1 MPAVTS
7 LVRKTFYS
15 MFRASLRSAMASRFK
30 SGFVLIFVTLFEFGL
45 FVLFL
50 DGLHFIDRLSGAG
63 PVILDHLFSL
73 FFLGLGLMM
82 VTSGII
88 TSYST
93 MYRSSELPFL
103 LVRPY
108 TISQITV
115 FKFLESAFLSSW
127 AFFFIIVPFI
137 GAYAFH
143 EKLTPLFAVW
153 TLLFSIPFL
162 VLCCAVGTLVTLVL
176 VRWIPRGRILT
187 FLILGALLV
196 PVLGIWYAM
205 QATRAAPHPTAMVL
219 TTLVPGLRAASS
231 PLLPSWWI
239 SEGITALGRGR
250 WLRGASMFGML
261 VTNALF
267 FCLIV
272 EETGKRIFFEGWQRT
287 TGAMGRATERKPL
300 LAWLDGLLF
309 FLRDDTRGMVMK
321 DIRTFLRD
329 AMQWSQF
336 LIFFGLLG
344 LYFASLRTFRYD
356 SLDNMWRIVISF
368 LNIFSVSTVM
378 CSLASRF
385 IYPQLS
391 LEGHSFW
398 ILGLAPTT
406 PTRILRTKFGMA
418 VGGLL
423 IISLTLM
430 TLSTRMLRMDP
441 AIQSVALALAVA
453 ISLAVAGMSTGL
465 GAVFLD
471 LSERNPA
478 AIVSG
483 FGGTLNLVLSLA
495 FMLLTVVPFAALF
508 HLTSTGRLAPQ
519 YFARGLT
526 ASYVWLTLLTLLT
539 AGVPLALAR
548 RSLEKREY

>member
-7 LVRKTFYS
+7 LLRKTFYS
-15 MFRASLRSAMASRFK
+15 MFRASLRSAMVSRFK
-30 SGFVLIFVTLFEFGL
+30 SVFVLIFVILFEFGL
-45 FVLFL
+45 FCLFL

-63 PVILDHLFSL
+63 PVILDHLFAL

-93 MYRSSELPFL
+93 MYRSGEVPFL
-103 LVRPY
+103 LVQPY

-143 EKLTPLFAVW
+143 EKLTPFFAVW

-162 VLCCAVGTLVTLVL
+162 VLCCSVGALVTLVL
-176 VRWIPRGRILT
+176 VRWIPRGRT
-187 FLILGALLV
+187 FRLLILGSLLV
-196 PVLGIWYAM
+196 PLLGIWYTM
-205 QATRAAPHPTAMVL
+205 RVTRAAPHPTAMIL

-250 WLRGASMFGML
+250 WLRGVSMFGML

-267 FCLIV
+267 SCLIV
-272 EETGKRIFFEGWQRT
+272 EQTGKRIFFEGWQRT
-287 TGAMGRATERKPL
+287 TGATGRISERKPL
-300 LAWLDGLLF
+300 LAWLDRLLF
-309 FLRDDTRGMVMK
+309 FLRNDTRGLVMK
-321 DIRTFLRD
+321 DIRMFLRD

-336 LIFFGLLG
+336 LVFFGLLG

-356 SLDNMWRIVISF
+356 SLDDMWRIIISF

-406 PTRILRTKFGMA
+406 PARILRTKFSMA
-418 VGGLL
+418 VVGLL

-430 TLSTRMLRMDP
+430 TLSTIMLRMDP
-441 AIQSVALALAVA
+441 EVQSVALALAVA

-465 GAVFLD
+465 GAIFLD
-471 LSERNPA
+471 LTQRNPA

-495 FMLLTVVPFAALF
+495 FMLSTVVPFAALF

-526 ASYVWLTLLTLLT
+526 ISYVWLATLTIVT
-539 AGVPLALAR
+539 VVVPLELAR
-548 RSLEKREY
+548 RSLEKRDY